1 MKTKRTTIRDIAEAA
16 GVSIS
21 LVSFV
26 MNNKG
31 KRYRISDEMTKRIRE
46 MADKLDYQPNN
57 AARSLRSGRSRTI
70 GVVVSDISNSFFAEI
85 CRKIEDDASRFNYT
99 VIFGSSDENAD
110 KFRNVVEV
118 LLGKGVDGLI
128 LVPCEGSEAYIE
140 EIYRL
145 NIPLVLIDRT
155 IDNPEISRVVLNNQK
170 ASAMAVEHLVESGY
184 KRVAM
189 VSYAMRLSNICD
201 REKGYEST
209 MERLG
214 LKDRM
219 QIYRIDFHETARR
232 VDDLV
237 RQLFQRANR
246 KVDALLFAT
255 NSLAVEGLKALNRY
269 QVSVPDDVA
278 VVAYDGNEV
287 FDLYRVSVTSVRQPI
302 ELFGTE
308 AVRLLVRR
316 IEEPECASSAA
327 IMLNAELVKGESTG
341 QK

>member
-140 EIYRL
+140 EIYGL

-219 QIYRIDFHETARR
+219 QIYRIDFHERPAGSMILCGSFFNGPTARWTPCCSQPTVWPWR
-232 VDDLV
+232 
-237 RQLFQRANR
+237 
-246 KVDALLFAT
+246 
-255 NSLAVEGLKALNRY
+255 GL
-269 QVSVPDDVA
+269 
-278 VVAYDGNEV
+278 
-287 FDLYRVSVTSVRQPI
+287 
-302 ELFGTE
+302 
-308 AVRLLVRR
+308 RR
-316 IEEPECASSAA
+316 
-327 IMLNAELVKGESTG
+327 
-341 QK
+341 

>member
-1 MKTKRTTIRDIAEAA
+1 
-16 GVSIS
+16 
-21 LVSFV
+21 
-26 MNNKG
+26 
-31 KRYRISDEMTKRIRE
+31 
-46 MADKLDYQPNN
+46 
-57 AARSLRSGRSRTI
+57 
-70 GVVVSDISNSFFAEI
+70 
-85 CRKIEDDASRFNYT
+85 
-99 VIFGSSDENAD
+99 
-110 KFRNVVEV
+110 
-118 LLGKGVDGLI
+118 
-128 LVPCEGSEAYIE
+128 
-140 EIYRL
+140 
-145 NIPLVLIDRT
+145 
-155 IDNPEISRVVLNNQK
+155 
-170 ASAMAVEHLVESGY
+170 
-184 KRVAM
+184 
-189 VSYAMRLSNICD
+189 
-201 REKGYEST
+201 
-209 MERLG
+209 
-214 LKDRM
+214 M

-316 IEEPECASSAA
+316 IEEPDCASSAA

>member
-128 LVPCEGSEAYIE
+128 LVPC
-140 EIYRL
+140 L

-316 IEEPECASSAA
+316 IEEPDCASSAA

>member
-1 MKTKRTTIRDIAEAA
+1 M
-16 GVSIS
+16 
-21 LVSFV
+21 
-26 MNNKG
+26 
-31 KRYRISDEMTKRIRE
+31 
-46 MADKLDYQPNN
+46 
-57 AARSLRSGRSRTI
+57 
-70 GVVVSDISNSFFAEI
+70 
-85 CRKIEDDASRFNYT
+85 
-99 VIFGSSDENAD
+99 
-110 KFRNVVEV
+110 VEV

-140 EIYRL
+140 EIYGL

-232 VDDLV
+232 IDDLV

-316 IEEPECASSAA
+316 IEEPDCASSAA

>member
-70 GVVVSDISNSFFAEI
+70 GVVVSDISNSFFAE
-85 CRKIEDDASRFNYT
+85 DDASRFNYT

-140 EIYRL
+140 EIYGL

-278 VVAYDGNEV
+278 VVAYDSNEV
-287 FDLYRVSVTSVRQPI
+287 FDLYPVCGSRSSCSVRKP
-302 ELFGTE
+302 F
-308 AVRLLVRR
+308 VCW
-316 IEEPECASSAA
+316 CAGSKNRTALPAPRSC
-327 IMLNAELVKGESTG
+327 
-341 QK
+341 

>member
-140 EIYRL
+140 EIYGL

-237 RQLFQRANR
+237 FNGPTARWTPCCSQPTVWPWR
-246 KVDALLFAT
+246 
-255 NSLAVEGLKALNRY
+255 GL
-269 QVSVPDDVA
+269 
-278 VVAYDGNEV
+278 
-287 FDLYRVSVTSVRQPI
+287 
-302 ELFGTE
+302 
-308 AVRLLVRR
+308 RR
-316 IEEPECASSAA
+316 
-327 IMLNAELVKGESTG
+327 
-341 QK
+341 

>member
-31 KRYRISDEMTKRIRE
+31 KRYRVSEEMTKRILE
-46 MADKLDYQPNN
+46 MANELNYQPNN
-57 AARSLRSGRSRTI
+57 AARSLRSGRTRTI

-85 CRKIEDDASRFNYT
+85 CRKIEDDASRCNYT

-110 KFRNVVEV
+110 KFRNIVEV

-128 LVPCEGSEAYIE
+128 LVPCEGSETYIE
-140 EIYRL
+140 EIYKL
-145 NIPLVLIDRT
+145 NIPMVLIDRT
-155 IDNPEISRVVLNNQK
+155 IGNPEISHVVLNNRK
-170 ASAMAVEHLVESGY
+170 ASAMAVEHLADAGY
-184 KRVAM
+184 KRIAM

-201 REKGYEST
+201 RETGYEST

-214 LKDRM
+214 LKEHM
-219 QIYRIDFHETARR
+219 QIHRVDFHETARR
-232 VDDLV
+232 ADELV
-237 RQLFQRANR
+237 RQLFLRANR

-255 NSLAVEGLKALNRY
+255 NNLAVEGLKALNRH
-269 QVSVPDDVA
+269 QVSVPGDVA

-287 FDLYRVSVTSVRQPI
+287 FDLYRVSVTSIRQPI

-327 IMLNAELVKGESTG
+327 IMLNAELVKGEST
-341 QK
+341 KER